1 MEAESHHESGLID
14 ESPAASGECSVKELS
29 TSIILLTYRRDDATE
44 ENVARLEPL
53 IRDRSSVEVILV
65 DNNADGVD
73 RHHLIAALPRAKLV
87 TAPLNAGVAG
97 GRNLGVKAASG
108 DILLFID
115 DDALIYPDDFI
126 ERITAAFAADA
137 MLGIQAFKSVN
148 FFTNKMLDS
157 EFPHSDKT
165 KPADEPFLTFR
176 FIGVAHSIR
185 REVFERTG
193 LYYDDFFYAC
203 EEFDLSYRAIKEGY
217 KILYNPAV
225 WVLHKHDSRGRL
237 TAPEV
242 WERVLANKLKVGY
255 LHLPHLTRIANLLAW
270 SGYALMKSRGKANIL
285 RAHRSFGEWRALHRQ
300 DRRPLDARARAYVTA
315 CGGQLWK

>member
-1 MEAESHHESGLID
+1 MSGF
-14 ESPAASGECSVKELS
+14 S

-53 IRDRSSVEVILV
+53 VRDRPAVEVILV

-73 RHHLIAALPRAKLV
+73 RQHLIAPLPRAKLV
-87 TAPLNAGVAG
+87 TAAQNSGVAG

-126 ERITAAFAADA
+126 EQIAAPFAADA
-137 MLGIQAFKSVN
+137 ALGIQAFKSIN
-148 FFTNKMLDS
+148 FFTNQVLS
-157 EFPHSDKT
+157 AEFPHSDKSRST
-165 KPADEPFLTFR
+165 DEPFLTFR
-176 FIGVAHSIR
+176 FIGVAHAIR
-185 REVFERTG
+185 REVFEKTG
-193 LYYDDFFYAC
+193 YYHEDFFYAC
-203 EEFDLSYRAIKEGY
+203 EEFDLSYRAIREGY

-225 WVLHKHDSRGRL
+225 WVLHKRDLRGRL
-237 TAPEV
+237 AAPEV
-242 WERVLANKLKVGY
+242 WERVLTNKLKVGH
-255 LHLPHLTRIANLLAW
+255 LHLPYLTRIANLLVW
-270 SGYALMKSRGKANIL
+270 SGYTFVKSRGKANIL
-285 RAHRSFGEWRALHRQ
+285 RAYQSFGAWRTLHRQ